1 MTTEILKCTN
11 LNKKFGQ
18 KHILKNVN
26 LSICE
31 GDIIAFIGPNGAGKT
46 TTIKVMLG
54 LQSITS
60 GHVTINGFDIQKD
73 FVKAINKVGA
83 IIESPDSYMYLTGYQ
98 NLKLEANL
106 YPNITKAR
114 INEVIKIAGL
124 EKCIKEKVSKYS
136 LGMKQRL
143 GIAIALLHDL
153 NLLILD
159 EPNNGLD
166 PQGIKELRQLLINL
180 SQKEKIGI
188 LISSHNLAEL
198 ENVCNKV
205 CIIKHGEIV
214 ETTTVDKLKNHDDI
228 YIIELSKINK
238 LDKIIPYEYDVIS
251 ETTIKVFV
259 SKNNINKV
267 VKALVKADIEIYSL
281 NSEQISLEDAYFD
294 KTGGNIID

>member
-18 KHILKNVN
+18 KNILKNVN
-26 LSICE
+26 LTICE

-180 SQKEKIGI
+180 SKKEKIGI

-228 YIIELSKINK
+228 YIIELSKTNK